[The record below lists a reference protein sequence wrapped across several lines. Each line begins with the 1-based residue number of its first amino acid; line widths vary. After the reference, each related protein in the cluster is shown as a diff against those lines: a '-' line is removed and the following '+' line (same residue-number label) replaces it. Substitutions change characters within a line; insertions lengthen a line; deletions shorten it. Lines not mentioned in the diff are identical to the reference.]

1 MKEEIEKLLAHVSE
15 LNCKTAKE
23 VEEARVR
30 LLGKK
35 GEITKL
41 FDEFR
46 TYGPELKKEF
56 GRKINE
62 LKQLAQD
69 LKARGADISKS
80 GLQRYGAPFE
90 RQMARVKMATEQAV
104 ALVDAAPDEEDKL
117 SSAVIR
123 ITQEKILNL
132 LMELDIDA
140 ESVDVNKLFKNAAE
154 IGRASASNKRASREA
169 RAAIREEARQELL
182 AEQRARLDALGESG
196 EVDQGTLTK
205 VIQAAYGL

>member
-1 MKEEIEKLLAHVSE
+1 MPRRSKVHALP
-15 LNCKTAKE
+15 
-23 VEEARVR
+23 
-30 LLGKK
+30 
-35 GEITKL
+35 
-41 FDEFR
+41 
-46 TYGPELKKEF
+46 PELKEWLDAELVRRGF
-56 GRKINE
+56 GDYV
-62 LKQLAQD
+62 QLAQD

-182 AEQRARLDALGESG
+182 AEQSARLDALGESG